1 MHGGVKQTA
10 AQAGPQERSNTP
22 STPVRVRPAA
32 SAWRTVAVRF
42 QGSSADSPTICH
54 SLCPSPQLLPPTLTG
69 LEDEVSDDSF
79 ASSGGPGGYR
89 PRPRSGP
96 GPGPESPLPRRL
108 WSYRT
113 ASSTP
118 TTVNY
123 HSQLIAPVSSSGF
136 SVAWVEFVHMLG
148 VLVG

>member
-1 MHGGVKQTA
+1 MSLKAGPSAAWKRKPGRCDDGGGHSELYGGAGTERSGRRGCLSMHGGVKQTA

-54 SLCPSPQLLPPTLTG
+54 SLCPSPQLLPPTLTD

-79 ASSGGPGGYR
+79 TSSEEPEDYR
-89 PRPRSGP
+89 PRPHSGP
-96 GPGPESPLPRRL
+96 GPVPESSLPRRL
-108 WSYRT
+108 
-113 ASSTP
+113 
-118 TTVNY
+118 
-123 HSQLIAPVSSSGF
+123 
-136 SVAWVEFVHMLG
+136 
-148 VLVG
+148 